1 MADISIRGIDGAAVV
16 KLGEMARK
24 KHMSRES
31 YLRQQ
36 LEMLAMF
43 GELKEIENKYE
54 NLVKDIAEINKLN
67 TEALNR
73 ISDQGDEDE

>member
-43 GELKEIENKYE
+43 GELKEIE
-54 NLVKDIAEINKLN
+54 
-67 TEALNR
+67 
-73 ISDQGDEDE
+73 ISMRTWIK

>member
-1 MADISIRGIDGAAVV
+1 
-16 KLGEMARK
+16 
-24 KHMSRES
+24 
-31 YLRQQ
+31 
-36 LEMLAMF
+36 MLAMF

-54 NLVKDIAEINKLN
+54 NLVKDMAEIIKLN